1 MAQETTA
8 EYGPL
13 EEIWPVTEELIKST
27 YKISYGNTI
36 VNTTEKSKKISGI
49 FLNKIKKQNKI
60 DSERYKREWN
70 SKNIEGLYE
79 IFLRLKEK
87 SIEYGLKFKSGNT
100 WDDFLNE
107 LIELCYLNSLD
118 RTVKVDISKIENSK
132 EFMEEFTL
140 EFEDLFNE
148 VLKWGINKNNPVY
161 LDFPINLV
169 RNLMVTFID
178 IGYLMRDDESTVSV
192 VESDNEIE

>member
-1 MAQETTA
+1 MAQEWID
-8 EYGPL
+8 
-13 EEIWPVTEELIKST
+13 EIWPVTEEPKKST
-27 YKISYGNTI
+27 YKISYENTI
-36 VNTTEKSKKISGI
+36 TIDLNPEKTKKISGI

-60 DSERYKREWN
+60 ESERNKREWN
-70 SKNIEGLYE
+70 SKNIDGLYE

-107 LIELCYLNSLD
+107 LIDLCYINSID

-178 IGYLMRDDESTVSV
+178 IEYFMKDDDSTVSV

>member
-1 MAQETTA
+1 MIQEW
-8 EYGPL
+8 L
-13 EEIWPVTEELIKST
+13 DEIWPVTEEPIKT
-27 YKISYGNTI
+27 NYKVSYGNIITI
-36 VNTTEKSKKISGI
+36 DLNPEKTKKISSI
-49 FLNKIKKQNKI
+49 FLNKIKKRNKI
-60 DSERYKREWN
+60 DSDRYKREWN

-79 IFLRLKEK
+79 IYLRLKEK
-87 SIEYGLKFKSGNT
+87 SIEYGLKFKSGNK
-100 WDDFLNE
+100 WDDFFNDM
-107 LIELCYLNSLD
+107 IELCYLNSKD
-118 RTVKVDISKIENSK
+118 RTVRVDISKIENSK

-148 VLKWGINKNNPVY
+148 VLKWGINQNNPVY

-178 IGYLMRDDESTVSV
+178 IEYFMKDDDSTVSL